1 MKYSIRGNLNN
12 TEGESVI
19 PVLQSYTAWRLMMDQ
34 DWDTNTF
41 IFEIWLAS
49 IDDKSALFEELK
61 PFVDG
66 FTGFIDWH
74 ECTHDQRY
82 KQPCVIVE
90 EYRR

>member
-1 MKYSIRGNLNN
+1 MKYSIRGNLHN
-12 TEGESVI
+12 TEGETVI
-19 PVLQSYTAWRLMMDQ
+19 PVLQSYTAWRLTIDQ
-34 DWDTNTF
+34 DWDNYTF

-49 IDDKSALFEELK
+49 EEDKNALFEELK
-61 PFVDG
+61 PFVDE

-82 KQPCVIVE
+82 KQPCVIQE